1 MRVRYFILL
10 YQLQHETIMTP
21 SDATV
26 FIVDDDAAIRDS
38 LSLMFE
44 QEGYLVKLFES
55 AEDFLDA
62 YKTEQLGCAIIDIRM
77 TGMSGIHLQEVLC
90 ERNILLPIIF
100 LSGHA
105 TISMSVKAMK
115 LHAID
120 FFTKPVTAEK
130 LLNAVRVAVTE
141 SERVLSENAKS
152 IEATSRLSQL
162 TEREREVLAEAIQGN
177 SNKEIARHLNISHRT
192 VEIHKSKIMQKTG
205 ATNLL
210 ELARIAIEGTNTA
223 K

>member
-1 MRVRYFILL
+1 MN
-10 YQLQHETIMTP
+10 P
-21 SDATV
+21 SEATV

-38 LSLMFE
+38 LTLMLE

-55 AEDFLDA
+55 AEDFLGA
-62 YKTEQLGCAIIDIRM
+62 YKTEQIGCAIIDIRM
-77 TGMSGIHLQEVLC
+77 AGMNGIQLQEVLC
-90 ERNILLPIIF
+90 ERKILLPIIF

-105 TISMSVKAMK
+105 SISMSVKAMK
-115 LHAID
+115 AKAID

-130 LLNAVRVAVTE
+130 LLNAVRVAMSE
-141 SERVLSENAKS
+141 SVQVLSKNAKC
-152 IEATSRLSQL
+152 IEASSRLSEL
-162 TEREREVLAEAIQGN
+162 SERELEVLAEAIQGK

-205 ATNLL
+205 AANLL
-210 ELARIAIEGTNTA
+210 ELARIALEGSSSP

>member
-1 MRVRYFILL
+1 
-10 YQLQHETIMTP
+10 MTP
-21 SDATV
+21 TDAIV

-38 LSLMFE
+38 LSLMLE
-44 QEGYLVKLFES
+44 QEGYLVQLFES

-105 TISMSVKAMK
+105 TISMSVRAMK
-115 LHAID
+115 SHAID

-141 SERVLSENAKS
+141 SERVLSKNAKS
-152 IEATSRLSQL
+152 IEASSRLSQL
-162 TEREREVLAEAIQGN
+162 TEREREVLSEAIQGN

-210 ELARIAIEGTNTA
+210 ELARIAIEGTNSA